1 MFGDLSK
8 YRSKVLKNERW
19 DSQKGS
25 HNMTNTNSDQWGP
38 GKISPYPLS
47 LKLRTK
53 RSKKLH
59 KYVTQNV
66 LISENISMTV
76 TLRLCLIKRR

>member
-8 YRSKVLKNERW
+8 YRSKVLKKERW
-19 DSQKGS
+19 DSQKGY
-25 HNMTNTNSDQWGP
+25 HKMTNTNSDHWGP
-38 GKISPYPLS
+38 EKISPYQLS

-59 KYVTQNV
+59 KDVTQNV
-66 LISENISMTV
+66 LISEIISMTV
-76 TLRLCLIKRR
+76 TLTLFWLKHR